1 MQTEITAVKGG
12 LCGVQAAIFKIV
24 SMLQKLR
31 QDFMTQKQIY
41 RAKWAV
47 GALLLAQSIWCYG
60 RTEVIASEA
69 QEPKAEQASAEAK
82 PTTSSEPK
90 PEAAKAQQQAAET
103 DAKDAEL
110 ADKLAN
116 ENLPRA
122 ESIQLAEPVEVKEV
136 VLNPKSAP
144 EPAVAEPK
152 SEPSNSTATAPK
164 PAPASDKVSA
174 AKALVI
180 LNTEVPPSTTTR
192 LSWSPEQ
199 SFEMISTPTPVLIAH
214 GVKPGPVLC
223 LTAALHGDELN
234 GIEVVRRV
242 LYNIDPT
249 ELSGTVIGVP
259 IVNLQGFR
267 RSSRYLVDRRDLNRY
282 FPGNPE
288 GSSASRLAYSFF
300 TQVISHCDALVD
312 LHTGSFYRTNIP
324 QLRADISNPAVVKL
338 TQGFGA
344 TMVLQSAGAEGTL
357 RRAAVEA
364 GIPAV
369 TLEAGES
376 MRLQERSVAH
386 GVKGIHTLMDHM
398 GMVKRF
404 SLWGD
409 PEPVY
414 YQSVWVRAERGG
426 ILFSSVVLGDKVDA
440 GDLLGEVR
448 DPITNR
454 KTKIVSPHDG
464 RVIGMAVNQVV
475 QPGFAAFHVG
485 IRAGEGAILEPEED
499 IETSSTK
506 KSTTNKEV
514 QQVAAGKKP
523 VSRLAPGEDGL
534 LNDIEN
540 FEYD

>member
-1 MQTEITAVKGG
+1 MY
-12 LCGVQAAIFKIV
+12 
-24 SMLQKLR
+24 S
-31 QDFMTQKQIY
+31 KQND
-41 RAKWAV
+41 RTKWATQW
-47 GALLLAQSIWCYG
+47 GMGTLLLVASFWCYG
-60 RTEVIASEA
+60 RTETLENEVQEDEEPQTEQVEA
-69 QEPKAEQASAEAK
+69 VTAGANAK
-82 PTTSSEPK
+82 PEP
-90 PEAAKAQQQAAET
+90 AIT
-103 DAKDAEL
+103 DAQANQQVNAEP
-110 ADKLAN
+110 AP

-122 ESIQLAEPVEVKEV
+122 ISIELDEPVEVTEVSLTPEPAKETA
-136 VLNPKSAP
+136 PATTAP
-144 EPAVAEPK
+144 EPEPK
-152 SEPSNSTATAPK
+152 QATSTQ
-164 PAPASDKVSA
+164 APAVVKAKQGS
-174 AKALVI
+174 KALVI

-192 LSWSPEQ
+192 LSWAPEQ

-214 GVKPGPVLC
+214 GVNPGPVLC

-282 FPGNPE
+282 FPGNPN
-288 GSSASRLAYSFF
+288 GSSASRLAHSFF

-426 ILFSSVVLGDKVDA
+426 ILFSSVALGDKVDQ
-440 GDLLGEVR
+440 GELLGEVR

-485 IRAGEGAILEPEED
+485 IQAGEEVIQEPED
-499 IETSSTK
+499 IETSSISNSKNTK
-506 KSTTNKEV
+506 EA
-514 QQVAAGKKP
+514 QQVAVGKK
-523 VSRLAPGEDGL
+523 SNKRYEQGEDGV

>member
-1 MQTEITAVKGG
+1 MGTVAPRFIDA
-12 LCGVQAAIFKIV
+12 
-24 SMLQKLR
+24 
-31 QDFMTQKQIY
+31 
-41 RAKWAV
+41 
-47 GALLLAQSIWCYG
+47 
-60 RTEVIASEA
+60 EA
-69 QEPKAEQASAEAK
+69 NKSTQEPVSAPKE
-82 PTTSSEPK
+82 SSE
-90 PEAAKAQQQAAET
+90 EESTAAAGEEK
-103 DAKDAEL
+103 
-110 ADKLAN
+110 
-116 ENLPRA
+116 LPRA
-122 ESIQLAEPVEVKEV
+122 VSIELDEPVDVKEAR
-136 VLNPKSAP
+136 LAP
-144 EPAVAEPK
+144 EPVTPEPSQDKTEPK
-152 SEPSNSTATAPK
+152 VEVAK
-164 PAPASDKVSA
+164 PAPTTPDQAPSKSA
-174 AKALVI
+174 GSQAESLVI

-192 LSWSPEQ
+192 LSWAPEQ

-249 ELSGTVIGVP
+249 ELSGTVVGVP

-282 FPGNPE
+282 FPGNPN
-288 GSSASRLAYSFF
+288 GSSASRLAHSFF

-324 QLRADISNPAVVKL
+324 QLRADISNPEVVKL

-344 TMVLQSAGAEGTL
+344 TMVLQSAGAQGTL

-398 GMVKRF
+398 GMLKRF

-414 YQSVWVRAERGG
+414 YQSIWVRAERGG
-426 ILFSSVVLGDKVDA
+426 ILFSSVALGDKVDE

-454 KTKIVSPHDG
+454 KTPIVSPHDG

-485 IRAGEGAILEPEED
+485 IRAGEASVTEPEED
-499 IETSSTK
+499 IETSDGSRK
-506 KSTTNKEV
+506 PANESLI
-514 QQVAAGKKP
+514 QVAMQDQPKQAVSQGKDA
-523 VSRLAPGEDGL
+523 V